1 MGKDNIKC
9 EKHSILQGK
18 IRLNERKLHSLQ
30 IQYQF
35 KTEGFHTD
43 LNRKEKLEL
52 QITIGKY

>member
-1 MGKDNIKC
+1 
-9 EKHSILQGK
+9 
-18 IRLNERKLHSLQ
+18 LNERKLHSLQ